1 MPNVARLSIAG
12 RAALGASFLAAA
24 LGLGLL
30 ARVAIP
36 AGGGSRW
43 SGFRVLLVD
52 ASLPEAE
59 VLAGLSGAGVKGLLS
74 ESTEPVLVSDWAG
87 LETRT
92 LADAET
98 RLLPGDPRLDDYLR
112 RLSLWFRASVGGR
125 PYRAIYL
132 KSNSPLDAGNSIAK
146 GLEAFKGRYVL
157 PDAGGEVG
165 SRAINT
171 AFLVCAL
178 ASILVSCIAAPS
190 KGRGPPS
197 MRGFP
202 LRKPGALAFER
213 LAFRLSLAL
222 PWAAIACGGPSA
234 AVIAALWCLATAEA
248 AEGLSI
254 PMEEFRSG
262 CGARK
267 ALESLS
273 HQDMPPLALLIVAC
287 LALLTEPSLI
297 PAVAISLLGCLVA
310 IPGYI
315 SAAAC
320 FVPPRRF
327 IPMPI
332 GGRRR
337 LAMRKSTRA
346 GRARAATA
354 FAIVLAWGLFRMLA
368 HASAPISSPDA
379 IFPYPQPAHGNP
391 RPILSEA
398 RRDAA
403 SEEGDTLP
411 GLASYLEHKAI
422 QEAVPYVRVGELRSD
437 PFASARL
444 PLPPEGAGEG
454 NAAKV
459 AGVDFSDAWA
469 RASYRDV
476 PALSIEGM
484 LLSRGASAPGR
495 DGQGDALDGRPLAPI
510 VVLLYIFLLIP
521 LFGRILAGVTFA
533 RDAASGEIRQEA

>member
-1 MPNVARLSIAG
+1 MSTAR

-24 LGLGLL
+24 LGLGLF

-36 AGGGSRW
+36 SGVGSPW

-52 ASLPEAE
+52 ESLPEAE
-59 VLAGLSGAGVKGLLS
+59 VLAGLSGAGVKGALS

-92 LADAET
+92 LAEAET

-125 PYRAIYL
+125 PYRAIYV
-132 KSNSPLDAGNSIAK
+132 KSTSPLDAGKSIAK

-157 PDAGGEVG
+157 PDAGGEGG
-165 SRAINT
+165 SRAIDT
-171 AFLVCAL
+171 SFFLCAIAL
-178 ASILVSCIAAPS
+178 ILISCIAAPS
-190 KGRGPPS
+190 KGRGPSS
-197 MRGFP
+197 MRGFRF
-202 LRKPGALAFER
+202 RKPGALAFER

-248 AEGLSI
+248 AECLSI
-254 PMEEFRSG
+254 PLEEFRRG
-262 CGARK
+262 CGAGK

-273 HQDMPPLALLIVAC
+273 HQDMPPLALLLVAC

-310 IPGYI
+310 IPGYAA
-315 SAAAC
+315 AAAC
-320 FVPPRRF
+320 FAPLRRF

-332 GGRRR
+332 SGRRR
-337 LAMRKSTRA
+337 LGRRRSTGA
-346 GRARAATA
+346 GRVRAAMA

-368 HASAPISSPDA
+368 HASAPITSPGA
-379 IFPYPQPAHGNP
+379 VFPYPLPAHGNP
-391 RPILSEA
+391 RPLLSEA

-403 SEEGDTLP
+403 SEEGDIPP
-411 GLASYLEHKAI
+411 GLASYLAHKAI
-422 QEAVPYVRVGELRSD
+422 QEAVPYVRVGELRGD
-437 PFASARL
+437 PFASALL

-454 NAAKV
+454 SAAKV
-459 AGVDFSDAWA
+459 TGVDFSDAWA
-469 RASYRDV
+469 RASYKDV

-484 LLSRGASAPGR
+484 LLSQGAASSGRGAAVDAP
-495 DGQGDALDGRPLAPI
+495 DGRPLAPI

-521 LFGRILAGVTFA
+521 LFGRILAGITFA
-533 RDAASGEIRQEA
+533 RDAASGEVRQEA